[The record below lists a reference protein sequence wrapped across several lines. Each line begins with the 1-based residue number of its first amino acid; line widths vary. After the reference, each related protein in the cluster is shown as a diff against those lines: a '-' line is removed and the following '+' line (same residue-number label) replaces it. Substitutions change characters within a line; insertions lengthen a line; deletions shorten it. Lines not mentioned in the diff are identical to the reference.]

1 MLTIPVVEVSDAG
14 RYRCA
19 AMSEAGSFLAD
30 VTVVV
35 ESRPIQYLLFLVVES
50 L

>member
-1 MLTIPVVEVSDAG
+1 MGDDMDKDGVLTIPVVGVSDAG

-30 VTVVV
+30 VTIVV
-35 ESRPIQYLLFLVVES
+35 ESRPIQY
-50 L
+50 